1 MPMVGAV
8 DQTRIDKLQVSLIE
22 EVHQQGSRAV
32 IIDLT
37 GVPDMDAASVE
48 RLNCVTGAASL
59 LGAAVI
65 LTGLRP
71 EIAQQWARQEAEI
84 RNAVSERSLE
94 RGIARALEI
103 INTRSDRGTR
113 K

>member
-1 MPMVGAV
+1 
-8 DQTRIDKLQVSLIE
+8 VSLID
-22 EVHQQGSRAV
+22 EVHQQRSRVV

-37 GVPDMDAASVE
+37 GVSEMDATTVTG
-48 RLNCVTGAASL
+48 LNRVAGAASL
-59 LGAAVI
+59 LGATVV

-71 EIAQQWARQEAEI
+71 EIAQKWAQQEVQI

-103 INTRSDRGTR
+103 INTRFDRGTR
-113 K
+113 E